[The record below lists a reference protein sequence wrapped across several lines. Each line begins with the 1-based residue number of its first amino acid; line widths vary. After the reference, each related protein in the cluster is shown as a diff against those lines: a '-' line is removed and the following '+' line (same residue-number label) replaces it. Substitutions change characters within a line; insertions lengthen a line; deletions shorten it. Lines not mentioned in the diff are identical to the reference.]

1 MAIPTILL
9 SLSALGL
16 SIAFAIALHA
26 YIEQQIYKKK

>member
-1 MAIPTILL
+1 MAIPIILL

-16 SIAFAIALHA
+16 SIAFAIAFHA